1 MIQDTRYDNE
11 DGKNHKS
18 FIKQAFRGAQ
28 YTVEKYC
35 EKESSKIKRHFLFSQ
50 SLLLTHLLLYV
61 YSVSRHINN
70 HANQKINKNID
81 HYNYDNISKK
91 YCYA

>member
-28 YTVEKYC
+28 YTMEKYC
-35 EKESSKIKRHFLFSQ
+35 EKESSEIKLFFIFPISIANTLAYLYIS
-50 SLLLTHLLLYV
+50 SLKTY
-61 YSVSRHINN
+61 
-70 HANQKINKNID
+70 K
-81 HYNYDNISKK
+81 
-91 YCYA
+91 